1 MRSRTKRKRNIKSR
15 KPIKPSSKKSES
27 KEFIP
32 DYNITEQDETYIE
45 YEVEKQRKEVI
56 MMNEGQ
62 VELYFRRGEFFF
74 DADDYDKAIDDFS
87 KVLEFVKNGG
97 TQKTDWLSH
106 AIFRAIANAHKWRNN
121 PGDKE
126 KALDYLNEGIEFL
139 AD

>member
-1 MRSRTKRKRNIKSR
+1 
-15 KPIKPSSKKSES
+15 
-27 KEFIP
+27 
-32 DYNITEQDETYIE
+32 
-45 YEVEKQRKEVI
+45 

-74 DADDYDKAIDDFS
+74 DADDYNKAIDDFS
-87 KVLEFVKNGG
+87 KVLDFVKNGG